1 MRIRSRVD
9 RLYHS
14 FILVMAL
21 VMVGL
26 AIWVPADERWMIL
39 GLGIVLVGILVWII
53 DGTWYRFEDDHLV
66 CRSGPFTER
75 IPYVRIKSITPARN
89 HLSSMAMSRIR
100 LKITQHDKPY
110 VTGTTFISP
119 VNQDDFLAEL
129 TRRCPNLDPNEKAQ

>member
-9 RLYHS
+9 RLYHG

-21 VMVGL
+21 LMLGL
-26 AIWVPADERWMIL
+26 TIGVPSEERWVIL
-39 GLGIVLVGILVWII
+39 GLGVVVVGVLVWII
-53 DGTWYRFEDDHLV
+53 EGTWYLFEEDHLL

-75 IPYVRIKSITPARN
+75 ISYARIKSITQCRN
-89 HLSSMAMSRIR
+89 LLSSMATSHDR

-119 VNQDDFLAEL
+119 VNQDHFLIEL
-129 TRRCPNLDPNEKAQ
+129 SRRCPNLEPNEKAH

>member
-14 FILVMAL
+14 FIVVMAL
-21 VMVGL
+21 FMGGL
-26 AIWVPADERWMIL
+26 SLWVPSDERWMIL
-39 GLGIVLVGILVWII
+39 GLGALTLSALAWII
-53 DGTWYRFEDDHLV
+53 YGTWYRFENDHLL

-75 IPYVRIKSITPARN
+75 IPYIRIKSITPCRN
-89 HLSSMAMSRIR
+89 LLSSMATSRDR

-119 VNQDDFLAEL
+119 KDQDTFLIQL
-129 TRRCPNLDPNEKAQ
+129 IQRCPNLTSK